1 MLAVAYALSD
11 LIQQPVDRA
20 VVRKVS
26 REVIAVCG
34 DDLSTFLRI
43 AMITQNM
50 PVAQHRIVAIRVN
63 EGLVSGGGDPA
74 LAL

>member
-1 MLAVAYALSD
+1 MLAAAYALSE

-20 VVRKVS
+20 VVRKVN
-26 REVIAVCG
+26 REVMAVCG
-34 DDLSTFLRI
+34 DDLGTFLRI

-50 PVAQHRIVAIRVN
+50 PVAQQRIVAIRVN
-63 EGLVSGGGDPA
+63 EGLVSGCGDPA